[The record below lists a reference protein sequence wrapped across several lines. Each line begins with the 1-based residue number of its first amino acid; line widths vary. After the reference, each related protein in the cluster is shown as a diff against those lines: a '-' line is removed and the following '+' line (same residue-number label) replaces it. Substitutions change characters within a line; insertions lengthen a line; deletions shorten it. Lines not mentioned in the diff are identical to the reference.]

1 MEQQLID
8 FDLGSN
14 WGNWQY
20 LAGVG
25 ADPRGHR
32 QFDLNKQTQIYDPKK
47 QFINR
52 WQGHTDNFPLDSTD
66 PSDWPIDPKRTE
78 IIA

>member
-32 QFDLNKQTQIYDPKK
+32 QFDLNKQTQIYDPQE
-47 QFINR
+47 QFIQR
-52 WQGHTDNFPLDSTD
+52 WQGRFNSLPLDSTD
-66 PSDWPIDPKRTE
+66 PSDWPISSE
-78 IIA
+78 IPA

>member
-8 FDLGSN
+8 FDLSSN

-32 QFDLNKQTQIYDPKK
+32 QFDLEKQTHIYDPKK
-47 QFINR
+47 QFIKH
-52 WQGHTDNFPLDSTD
+52 WQGQSENLLLDSID
-66 PSDWPIDPKRTE
+66 PSDWPINSE
-78 IIA
+78 ITA